1 VVVRQKTPGS
11 GQPHFYIM
19 TEEHAHSDAAPA
31 STPDPQPAAAKP
43 APPKDRK
50 IIIRM
55 WPKTPVLYPMA
66 LVALI
71 CCLVAH
77 FAGSSDLSNYPL
89 GTNDPVAEES
99 GAPGNADA
107 PAEEAPTEGTSAN
120 PQASTGQAT
129 VLVAQAP
136 APDTPQADDAEKEL
150 EKKRVDRTLAVIFL
164 LTLFFSLFAICVDL
178 DVRWAIIYASALV
191 ILALLL
197 WILDITVGFFPM
209 VTPILDHIT
218 PMANAQFF
226 LGVFLVWFFLM
237 CVSFFITRFHYVKVE
252 ASEVMVV
259 GGMLERQQRYD
270 TMRMRYTKE
279 IHDVMEYYLPFV
291 RSGRLIFSFPE
302 QNEAVIIDNVINI
315 KKVTRQLDEI
325 VGSGGHT
332 H

>member
-1 VVVRQKTPGS
+1 
-11 GQPHFYIM
+11 M
-19 TEEHAHSDAAPA
+19 TEEHAHPAQPEAAPV
-31 STPDPQPAAAKP
+31 SQPKAEPRKS
-43 APPKDRK
+43 APNRT

-77 FAGSSDLSNYPL
+77 FAGSSDLSDYPFGVDETAAEVDATGAEL
-89 GTNDPVAEES
+89 DTPGVDTPGVDSPATPPGIEPQANASQATNILAAQTDP
-99 GAPGNADA
+99 AD
-107 PAEEAPTEGTSAN
+107 PAN
-120 PQASTGQAT
+120 PVSAT
-129 VLVAQAP
+129 
-136 APDTPQADDAEKEL
+136 AETTAEEL

-178 DVRWAIIYASALV
+178 DVRWAIIYVSAIV

-197 WILDITVGFFPM
+197 WILNITFGFFPK
-209 VTPILDHIT
+209 VLPYLDQIT
-218 PMANAQFF
+218 PMANAQLY
-226 LGVFLVWFFLM
+226 LGVFLVWVLLM
-237 CVSFFITRFHYVKVE
+237 AISFFITRFHYVKVE
-252 ASEVMVV
+252 AKEVMVV

-315 KKVTRQLDEI
+315 KKVTKQLDEI
-325 VGSGGHT
+325 VGSSNHT

>member
-1 VVVRQKTPGS
+1 
-11 GQPHFYIM
+11 
-19 TEEHAHSDAAPA
+19 
-31 STPDPQPAAAKP
+31 
-43 APPKDRK
+43 
-50 IIIRM
+50 M

-77 FAGSSDLSNYPL
+77 FAGSSDLSDYPF
-89 GTNDPVAEES
+89 GTEEPVAEE
-99 GAPGNADA
+99 AAVPGSADA
-107 PAEEAPTEGTSAN
+107 PAEDGPAADGADA
-120 PQASTGQAT
+120 PQASTGQPAI
-129 VLVAQAP
+129 LVAQNNPAP
-136 APDTPQADDAEKEL
+136 AEPDAPAADDTEKEL

-178 DVRWAIIYASALV
+178 DVRWAIIYASAIV
-191 ILALLL
+191 ILGLLL

-209 VTPILDHIT
+209 ITPILDHIT

-226 LGVFLVWFFLM
+226 LGVFLVWFVLM

-252 ASEVMVV
+252 AKEVMVV

-315 KKVTRQLDEI
+315 KKVTKQLDEI